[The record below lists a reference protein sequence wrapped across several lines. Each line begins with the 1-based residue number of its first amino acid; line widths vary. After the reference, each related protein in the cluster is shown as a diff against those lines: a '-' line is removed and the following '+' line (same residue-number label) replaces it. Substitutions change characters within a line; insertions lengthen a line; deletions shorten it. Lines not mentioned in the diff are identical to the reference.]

1 MYGVGQQVIYGIH
14 GVCRIID
21 REDKRVDKK
30 NIPYWVLEPIRNP
43 GARFYLPAESAVAL
57 SKIRPLLDAERLQ
70 TLLRPEN
77 IPDVWVQE
85 DNRRRQCYRQ
95 ILSSVDFS
103 QILGMVVA
111 LQQHRLRQE
120 ENGRKLH
127 MMDDNLLQDGW
138 RVLQMEVSVVL
149 QIPAEQVAR
158 YIEEQYN
165 EALRR

>member
-21 REDKRVDKK
+21 REEKRVDRK

-43 GARFYLPAESAVAL
+43 GARFYLPAENATAL
-57 SKIRPLLDAERLQ
+57 SKIRPLLDAQRLQ
-70 TLLRPEN
+70 TLILPEN
-77 IPDVWVQE
+77 IPDVWIPE
-85 DNRRRQCYRQ
+85 DNRRRQNYRQ
-95 ILSSVDFS
+95 IVNGVDFS

-111 LQQHRLRQE
+111 LHRHRLRQQ

-138 RVLQMEVSVVL
+138 RILQMELSVVL
-149 QIPAEQVAR
+149 QIPPEQVAN
-158 YIEEQYN
+158 YIEE
-165 EALRR
+165 ALR